1 VYTEP
6 SHSSSP
12 VVGFCSMPLY
22 SSSGHIVG
30 GKHVMHE
37 LASFAG
43 QLWQAELW
51 LRTNTVLDSVPHNRL
66 WAACTSGSSRV
77 LFNQPLHV
85 LHACRLFLTLQ
96 LLNVTWLLC
105 HLFQSA
111 FISAAMGYVF
121 FLPMLFS
128 TRSRWPHQDEV
139 PSCL

>member
-6 SHSSSP
+6 SHSSGP
-12 VVGFCSMPLY
+12 VVAFCSMPLY

-51 LRTNTVLDSVPHNRL
+51 LRTNTVLDSVLHNRL
-66 WAACTSGSSRV
+66 WAACTSGPSRV

-85 LHACRLFLTLQ
+85 MLACRLYPHCAVAQRHMAYLPPLPVCFHLCCNGVCFLSSHAI
-96 LLNVTWLLC
+96 LNAIKMT
-105 HLFQSA
+105 S
-111 FISAAMGYVF
+111 
-121 FLPMLFS
+121 
-128 TRSRWPHQDEV
+128 SR
-139 PSCL
+139 